1 MTFTT
6 TAIEQFMIE
15 QSLLTSIWM
24 APKLGKIQGV
34 KNHIGGSLA
43 SISRRVKLSISP
55 RVEVNSQK
63 FAQKITLA
71 L

>member
-1 MTFTT
+1 MD
-6 TAIEQFMIE
+6 
-15 QSLLTSIWM
+15 

-43 SISRRVKLSISP
+43 SISRRVNYLFHLAL
-55 RVEVNSQK
+55 RLNSQK